1 MLCVMNVV
9 SLPGSSVD
17 LTPSLMTIYDTFSTS
32 HNRTVTFANQDECI
46 PPPSEPSR
54 PPPAN
59 SVQDQPPADQGLSKS
74 CSNVSFTVVDE
85 NENVE
90 RDSRRESSV
99 QSSPRRE
106 SDSPWQTVCVTP
118 KHYLSRM
125 DNSCTGGGMNSNLTV
140 DPGGSPQCN
149 NHANGSGCHGER
161 MDMDNDARKR
171 PLSISSTS
179 SSTSSTSSLPRH
191 QRKKM
196 ASCATTTM
204 VVPMST
210 ESDEVDEAEYIQ
222 CIRRVAQEHA
232 RFLPDIPSDHSLHE
246 EDYEPVS
253 SPLSYRRV
261 LDSPAVHLNS
271 SNSLNGSIATS
282 PGLSYSHSSQTS
294 GAGNFSPY
302 SNHAQARFLFDVQ
315 GTSYIDKVVAEII
328 ETERAYVSDLQDIIQ
343 VSLIFQITFQLYL
356 TI

>member
-1 MLCVMNVV
+1 
-9 SLPGSSVD
+9 
-17 LTPSLMTIYDTFSTS
+17 
-32 HNRTVTFANQDECI
+32 
-46 PPPSEPSR
+46 
-54 PPPAN
+54 
-59 SVQDQPPADQGLSKS
+59 
-74 CSNVSFTVVDE
+74 
-85 NENVE
+85 
-90 RDSRRESSV
+90 
-99 QSSPRRE
+99 
-106 SDSPWQTVCVTP
+106 
-118 KHYLSRM
+118 
-125 DNSCTGGGMNSNLTV
+125 
-140 DPGGSPQCN
+140 
-149 NHANGSGCHGER
+149 
-161 MDMDNDARKR
+161 
-171 PLSISSTS
+171 
-179 SSTSSTSSLPRH
+179 
-191 QRKKM
+191 
-196 ASCATTTM
+196 
-204 VVPMST
+204 MST

-356 TI
+356 TIWIHNDIKFASIIKFRCLQVPVTKFSLYFAVFNMEYTLQLCCKVFTYNVPYAIC